1 MWWLFYY
8 FFFKI
13 KLYQFI
19 WVILSCDF
27 VWKIKILKFKNM
39 ETWNNI
45 LKEHMISNEKV
56 MNIKV
61 VQLIKI
67 YNFYFGHLSMWLCLN
82 NSKFE
87 FQETINSNNILKH
100 QMIWTEKAMKIKV
113 VVLIEIYNFYFGHI
127 FIRQSVSTH
136 CSQIDISL
144 I

>member
-1 MWWLFYY
+1 M
-8 FFFKI
+8 
-13 KLYQFI
+13 LYQFSL
-19 WVILSCDF
+19 VVFSCDF
-27 VWKIKILKFKNM
+27 VSKIQILNLKNV

-113 VVLIEIYNFYFGHI
+113 VVLIKIYNFYFGHF